1 MVVKS
6 RLQIDIGTYLS
17 VPKLNLKD
25 RKVAI
30 DASCACK
37 KNKGH
42 KGTYV
47 EKDNSLVYISG

>member
-1 MVVKS
+1 MSIYNWVVKS

-37 KNKGH
+37 KKKRSQRH
-42 KGTYV
+42 LCRKR
-47 EKDNSLVYISG
+47 